1 MTRTLLLVAFIILA
15 ESSAFTHAHVSKTSR
30 RVTVEGSFIG
40 ADGVRLFY
48 RKVGTGKN
56 VIVVLHGGP
65 GSNMNA
71 VWLDL
76 EPLAGKHTVLMY
88 DQRGGGR
95 SEIIKDPH
103 KLKYTDHVRDLEAL
117 RKQFG
122 LKRMVLVGESWGAGL
137 AALYA
142 MEHPQRVSRLLLLGP
157 MPPSRALMTRR
168 LGKTD
173 EKLDFSKR
181 LADFRRELPT
191 ASDPLALCREFFA
204 AYRAALFFDPAA
216 FTRRRGSSCDAPAE
230 GVRNYM
236 LVNDA
241 TFGSLAE
248 YNFIPMLGRLG
259 IPALIVEG
267 EQSIPTLDSAH
278 AWAEAMPNARLLL
291 IPNSGHF
298 PQVEQPGLFFPAVE
312 HFLNR
317 SWPKGAV
324 TKRKSANHLN
334 RS

>member
-1 MTRTLLLVAFIILA
+1 MGVDDPR
-15 ESSAFTHAHVSKTSR
+15 SSKTR
-30 RVTVEGSFIG
+30 
-40 ADGVRLFY
+40 
-48 RKVGTGKN
+48 
-56 VIVVLHGGP
+56 
-65 GSNMNA
+65 
-71 VWLDL
+71 
-76 EPLAGKHTVLMY
+76 
-88 DQRGGGR
+88 Q
-95 SEIIKDPH
+95 
-103 KLKYTDHVRDLEAL
+103 KLKYTDHIRDLEAL

-173 EKLDFSKR
+173 ERLDFSKR

-236 LVNDA
+236 LINDA
-241 TFGSLAE
+241 TFGSLGE
-248 YNFIPMLGRLG
+248 YDLVPMLGQLG
-259 IPALIVEG
+259 VPALIVEG

-278 AWAEAMPNARLLL
+278 AWAEAMPNARLFL
-291 IPNSGHF
+291 IPAALVIS
-298 PQVEQPGLFFPAVE
+298 
-312 HFLNR
+312 
-317 SWPKGAV
+317 
-324 TKRKSANHLN
+324 RKWSSLVFSS
-334 RS
+334 RRWKIF